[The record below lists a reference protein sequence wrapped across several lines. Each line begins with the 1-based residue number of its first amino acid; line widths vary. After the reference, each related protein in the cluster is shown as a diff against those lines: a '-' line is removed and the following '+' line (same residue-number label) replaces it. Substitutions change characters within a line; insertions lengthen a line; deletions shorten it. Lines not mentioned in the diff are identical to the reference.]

1 MPSSPGTSTLPQN
14 FIPWTPHEIWLYTKI
29 NLQLQLYW
37 SRGPPHLFRQEIHSE
52 PKNLGVETPYFGP
65 QLFLKI
71 WICKAESYPF
81 WLYILPGMFLRVRN
95 PEIMVR
101 KSENE
106 GKHLFW
112 DHFCVVVAMVC
123 LGQKFTVWK
132 KKTAMLCRKY
142 LLEFWNDI
150 EWNLSIRCLGICG
163 IQMIFFLEI
172 GNFSQNLAVKMRKTW
187 DVQFILWWF
196 LWAQKQ
202 FSH

>member
-132 KKTAMLCRKY
+132 KNCNALQEISFGILKWHRMKPFYKMSWHLWY
-142 LLEFWNDI
+142 SDDI
-150 EWNLSIRCLGICG
+150 FPRNWK
-163 IQMIFFLEI
+163 FFTK
-172 GNFSQNLAVKMRKTW
+172 FSC
-187 DVQFILWWF
+187 
-196 LWAQKQ
+196 
-202 FSH
+202 